1 MQKSLDKMTVAE
13 AKKYSDEGQ
22 FAPGSMLP
30 KIRAASLFAKSG
42 KGKKAIIGH
51 LYKAKETVQGLTG
64 TVIYD
69 E

>member
-1 MQKSLDKMTVAE
+1 MTVVE

-30 KIRAASLFAKSG
+30 KVRAASLFAKSD

-51 LYKAKETVQGLTG
+51 LYKAKETAQRLTG
-64 TVIYD
+64 TIIYD